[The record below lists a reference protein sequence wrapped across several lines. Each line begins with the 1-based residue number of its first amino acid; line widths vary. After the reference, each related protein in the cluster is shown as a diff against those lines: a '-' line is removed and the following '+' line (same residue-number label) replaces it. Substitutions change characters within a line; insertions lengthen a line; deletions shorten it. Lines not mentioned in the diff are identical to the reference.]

1 MNANFMTQ
9 TLRQK
14 KNKQKKTTNNSKNNA
29 NGEGHE
35 ELPFSKFVT

>member
-1 MNANFMTQ
+1 MNANFKTQ

-14 KNKQKKTTNNSKNNA
+14 NKNKQETKKTNNCKNNA

-35 ELPFSKFVT
+35 ELPFSK